1 MTKAPNVTSQ
11 PCQALAPAALGRVSP
26 PHPPNTHTQV
36 FLPPKAWDS
45 ASKGPAGQAAA
56 PLSGGHQASV
66 SRAPA
71 GGVTPKGPCAPGLFA
86 TGLLG
91 LGDRFLFNAGPAH
104 RPRRGHAAIAASCV
118 TTSGPRSPGA
128 GDTPNLRLPV
138 PTQNAL
144 TKLPRARAAPPHIP
158 APHSVTQGLRS
169 QHPRPAGHRLSRIP
183 SCSSYTATSGLTPA
197 PHKARPRDPA
207 SAPHSR
213 SAPAR
218 TPARWVPTPRAA
230 PAQVLVPAPGA
241 PLTSA
246 PAVTPGPGVRRCDFA
261 ARRLARPWVSGTTAA
276 QAGRRV
282 GRGAPSSDLDKAAS
296 YPGLRRRHH
305 RLALQAACPRP
316 GASGGGTGAPGA
328 RGARSGP

>member
-1 MTKAPNVTSQ
+1 M
-11 PCQALAPAALGRVSP
+11 SP
-26 PHPPNTHTQV
+26 PSPAKPSPLPRSAQYPPPPQV

-45 ASKGPAGQAAA
+45 ASKGPTGLAAA
-56 PLSGGHQASV
+56 PLSGGHQARV

-71 GGVTPKGPCAPGLFA
+71 GGVTPKRPVRPGPGRDGTPGSRGPLPVQCGACAQAQAGTRGDCRVLCHHERPSQPG
-86 TGLLG
+86 
-91 LGDRFLFNAGPAH
+91 H
-104 RPRRGHAAIAASCV
+104 
-118 TTSGPRSPGA
+118 PGA
-128 GDTPNLRLPV
+128 GYTPSLRLPV

-144 TKLPRARAAPPHIP
+144 TKLPRARAAPPHVP
-158 APHSVTQGLRS
+158 APHSVTLGLRS

-207 SAPHSR
+207 SAPHAR

-241 PLTSA
+241 PLTSE
-246 PAVTPGPGVRRCDFA
+246 PAVTPGPGVRHCDFV
-261 ARRLARPWVSGTTAA
+261 ARRPARPWVSGTTAA
-276 QAGRRV
+276 RAGRRV

-296 YPGLRRRHH
+296 YPGHRRHQRHHRHH
-305 RLALQAACPRP
+305 RLALQAACPSP

-328 RGARSGP
+328 GGARSGP